1 MPAVTT
7 SQEGA
12 VKMRAKPIGDKALT
26 AQGDSEVAS
35 NMCEKRTVLLSLSQI
50 VLLFFLVAYVIVSV
64 NKLSALE
71 DEISHL
77 QTALEEQLIKLQISS
92 KSGICHY
99 QIKIMVVSLSVL
111 GYFLSAGTMLTVSS
125 DKHGNY

>member
-1 MPAVTT
+1 MPGITT
-7 SQEGA
+7 SQEGT
-12 VKMRAKPIGDKALT
+12 VKRRAKRIEGKAWT

-50 VLLFFLVAYVIVSV
+50 GLLVFLVAYVVVSV

-71 DEISHL
+71 EEISQL

-92 KSGICHY
+92 KSGIRH
-99 QIKIMVVSLSVL
+99 LR
-111 GYFLSAGTMLTVSS
+111 
-125 DKHGNY
+125 N